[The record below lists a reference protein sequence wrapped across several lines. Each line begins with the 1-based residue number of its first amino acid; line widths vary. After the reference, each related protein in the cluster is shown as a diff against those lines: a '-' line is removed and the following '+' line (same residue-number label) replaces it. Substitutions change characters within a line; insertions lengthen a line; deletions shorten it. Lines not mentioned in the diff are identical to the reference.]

1 MQCRANGIRLFLIQ
15 MHSPIVGTM
24 APHDQSIPLGF
35 SMPCRDAMPRVLSP
49 MLRVFSPMPRVL
61 SPTGS
66 NVNLLFNTWF

>member
-1 MQCRANGIRLFLIQ
+1 MPCRANGIRPFFIQ

-35 SMPCRDAMPRVLSP
+35 YMPCRDAMPRV
-49 MLRVFSPMPRVL
+49 F

-66 NVNLLFNTWF
+66 NVRLPDFSIS